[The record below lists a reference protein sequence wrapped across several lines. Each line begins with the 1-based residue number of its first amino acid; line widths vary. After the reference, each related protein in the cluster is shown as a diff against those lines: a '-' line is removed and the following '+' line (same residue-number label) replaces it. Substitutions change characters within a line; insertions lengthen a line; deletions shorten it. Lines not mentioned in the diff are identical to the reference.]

1 MFNIIFFISL
11 FAYCFYIH
19 DFLYLFL
26 FIFIQLLRYKIFTFI
41 YIKFFDFYTFLKDIK
56 NNTYF
61 RRIYGVYGYV
71 GEYGQGKTICLVKEY
86 LKLSK
91 RTKFHNPD
99 NYIFISNFNLKG
111 TEHFNTLD
119 DVLVYYRL
127 AVSSRKGLIIFWDE
141 AQNEFPEND
150 RNFPPQLRVLLTQ
163 NRKNFGVRLLWS
175 TQDYTRVNKNLRV
188 QTIRISEMRCIA
200 KRYMVESVYCR
211 NLYEDYYNS
220 VSVDNKVKK
229 KALIKHRFIQTDLMR
244 NMFGSFV
251 MLESAKNILGISEI
265 DKEFVTDEDHEQVE
279 PGMGEN
285 QDQVRTRHR

>member
-1 MFNIIFFISL
+1 MLIIFTIAL
-11 FAYCFYIH
+11 AAYCFYIH
-19 DFLYLFL
+19 NYLYLIIFVFL
-26 FIFIQLLRYKIFTFI
+26 QLLHYKIFPFLC
-41 YIKFFDFYTFLKDIK
+41 IKLYDFYTFYKELKSGK
-56 NNTYF
+56 YF

-86 LKLSK
+86 LKLNK

-111 TEHFNTLD
+111 TKHFNNLS

-127 AVSSRKGLIIFWDE
+127 AVSSHKGLIIFWDE
-141 AQNEFPEND
+141 VQNEFPEND

-163 NRKNFGVRLLWS
+163 NRKNYGVRLLWS

-188 QTIRISEMRCIA
+188 QTTQISEMRCVS
-200 KRYMVESVYCR
+200 KRYMIQSVYRR
-211 NLYEDYYNS
+211 NLYEDYYSS

-229 KALIKHRFIQTDLMR
+229 KALIKYRFIQTDLMR

-265 DKEFVTDEDHEQVE
+265 DKEFVTDEDHEQV
-279 PGMGEN
+279 
-285 QDQVRTRHR
+285 RTRHG